1 MTLSKLSRRD
11 FLKGAGA
18 TGGYDANPE
27 MMQAWVRPED
37 YEYSSWWN
45 PSWGTTG
52 DGFLQ
57 ELKTKLEAE
66 GAKVTLK

>member
-27 MMQAWVRPED
+27 MMQAWVPR
-37 YEYSSWWN
+37 
-45 PSWGTTG
+45 TTSTPPG
-52 DGFLQ
+52 GILPG
-57 ELKTKLEAE
+57 EPPATA
-66 GAKVTLK
+66 T